1 MSKILQVENLVQEFN
16 LTKDFLDK
24 VKFKNGHFSLENRV
38 VHAVNNV
45 SFDVEQGEVFSLV
58 GESGCG
64 KSTTARTIIKLIE
77 PKSGKIIFDGRD
89 ITRLKPQEMRPIR
102 REMQMIFQDPYAS
115 LNPRQKIME
124 ILTDPMLF
132 HKLCSSKAEAQE
144 KAIHLLERVGLSSEQ
159 ANRYPHQLS
168 GGMRQRVMIAM
179 ALACEPDI
187 LIADEPT
194 TALDVTIQAQILE
207 LMQELQKKL
216 GMAIIMVTHDL
227 GVIATMCDEIIV
239 MYGGRVCER
248 GTADE
253 IFYNPS
259 HEYTKG
265 LLRSI
270 PSTERMKERLVPIAG
285 NPINLLNMPAGCAFC
300 TRCDKAMKV
309 CLDYVPMERQVAQ
322 DHLASCWLN
331 DLALKD
337 KAAEM
342 AAAGESAEAVQLAT
356 GWVKNE
362 GGEWVF
368 DPIVAEEGGADDEQ

>member
-159 ANRYPHQLS
+159 ANRYPHQFS
-168 GGMRQRVMIAM
+168 GGMRQRA
-179 ALACEPDI
+179 ALIRTLALKPDF
-187 LIADEPT
+187 LLLDEPFS
-194 TALDVTIQAQILE
+194 ALDYQTRLDVSDDIAKIIRQSGVTTL
-207 LMQELQKKL
+207 L
-216 GMAIIMVTHDL
+216 VTHDL
-227 GVIATMCDEIIV
+227 SEAISISDRIIV
-239 MYGGRVCER
+239 LGKRPGH
-248 GTADE
+248 
-253 IFYNPS
+253 I
-259 HEYTKG
+259 
-265 LLRSI
+265 RSI
-270 PSTERMKERLVPIAG
+270 ITIDFGSEHQLSSKEARIHPQFQNYFNQIW
-285 NPINLLNMPAGCAFC
+285 
-300 TRCDKAMKV
+300 K
-309 CLDYVPMERQVAQ
+309 E
-322 DHLASCWLN
+322 
-331 DLALKD
+331 LKH
-337 KAAEM
+337 
-342 AAAGESAEAVQLAT
+342 
-356 GWVKNE
+356 
-362 GGEWVF
+362 
-368 DPIVAEEGGADDEQ
+368 DE